1 MNYCRVNFQAG
12 ARTPSSAEKRETEA
26 IKKQLSE
33 TQRGERK
40 AKATTVYKR
49 RGERI
54 NRAGRLAPMEIG

>member
-33 TQRGERK
+33 TQRRERK
-40 AKATTVYKR
+40 AKAAAVHKGRGATTK
-49 RGERI
+49 E
-54 NRAGRLAPMEIG
+54 